1 MKREYLKQLG
11 LEQDVIDKI
20 MAENGSDI
28 EELKQQLKTAE
39 ADKETLSKQIAEAN
53 KQIEEFKGMDIEGI
67 KKAAEDYKSK
77 FEKAEA
83 DGKAKIEKLQFDYA
97 LSTALSGAK
106 ARDSKA
112 VAALLDMDNLQYD
125 GKEITGLK
133 DQIDRLKTE
142 KSYLFE
148 GDKTPRVVAST
159 ETNQGTDDA
168 AVRAIMGLPKEK
180 G

>member
-77 FEKAEA
+77 FEKSLR
-83 DGKAKIEKLQFDYA
+83 K
-97 LSTALSGAK
+97 
-106 ARDSKA
+106 DSS
-112 VAALLDMDNLQYD
+112 L
-125 GKEITGLK
+125 
-133 DQIDRLKTE
+133 R
-142 KSYLFE
+142 
-148 GDKTPRVVAST
+148 
-159 ETNQGTDDA
+159 
-168 AVRAIMGLPKEK
+168 
-180 G
+180 